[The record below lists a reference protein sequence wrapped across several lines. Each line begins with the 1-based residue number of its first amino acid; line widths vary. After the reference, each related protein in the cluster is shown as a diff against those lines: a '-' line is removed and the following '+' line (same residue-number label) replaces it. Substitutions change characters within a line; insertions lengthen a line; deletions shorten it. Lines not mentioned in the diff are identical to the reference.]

1 MLDFRIMT
9 FLEVCRTMNYTKA
22 AENLNLTQP
31 AVSQHIHWLEQQ
43 YGVKVFSYINKNLYL
58 TEEGKQLQ
66 SAFKTMSLDISY
78 LADSVKH
85 KKRVLTFGTTPTVGT
100 YLIPEPLKRY
110 KDKFPDTNIF
120 MHDRRQ

>member
-43 YGVKVFSYINKNLYL
+43 YRVKVFSYINKNLYL
-58 TEEGKQLQ
+58 TE
-66 SAFKTMSLDISY
+66 
-78 LADSVKH
+78 
-85 KKRVLTFGTTPTVGT
+85 
-100 YLIPEPLKRY
+100 
-110 KDKFPDTNIF
+110 
-120 MHDRRQ
+120 

>member
-85 KKRVLTFGTTPTVGT
+85 NQN
-100 YLIPEPLKRY
+100 YPLSG
-110 KDKFPDTNIF
+110 
-120 MHDRRQ
+120 